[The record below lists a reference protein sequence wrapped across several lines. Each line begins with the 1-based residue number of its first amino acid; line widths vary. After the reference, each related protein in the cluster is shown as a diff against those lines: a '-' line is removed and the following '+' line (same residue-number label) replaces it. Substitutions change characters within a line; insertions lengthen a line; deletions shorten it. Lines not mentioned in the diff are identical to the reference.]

1 MPINKISTKKILITG
16 GAGFIGS
23 ALIRYIIHSTDF
35 LVLNLDILT
44 YAGNLDSLNEVQH
57 SERYSFEAVDICESN
72 TDLDLIFMDINMP
85 VMDGYEATRKIR
97 QLFEDKGIA
106 KNYQPKIVAI
116 TGHVENEYI
125 AKARQCGMD
134 KVYPKPLPIKE
145 FGQLLMQMKF
155 IDSVP

>member
-1 MPINKISTKKILITG
+1 MIYGCDMDQNLTEFAYNGSQAVKFISEAIKENDPYRFSLIL
-16 GAGFIGS
+16 
-23 ALIRYIIHSTDF
+23 
-35 LVLNLDILT
+35 
-44 YAGNLDSLNEVQH
+44 
-57 SERYSFEAVDICESN
+57 
-72 TDLDLIFMDINMP
+72 MDCNMP
-85 VMDGYEATRKIR
+85 FMDGYEATRKIR